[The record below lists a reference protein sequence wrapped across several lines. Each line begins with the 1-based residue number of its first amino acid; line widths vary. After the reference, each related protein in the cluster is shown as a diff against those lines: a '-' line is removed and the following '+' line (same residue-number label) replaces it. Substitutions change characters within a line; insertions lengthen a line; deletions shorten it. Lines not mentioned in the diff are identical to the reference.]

1 MSSYLEAV
9 AALGAGSLHPGGFF
23 HTLNVLRRFSL
34 SSEDIVLDVGCGTGR
49 TACYIANT
57 FGAYVFALDNSEEM
71 LHKARYRA
79 AREGA
84 QVQFV
89 HGDAREMPFR
99 NEFAD
104 LIFIESVL
112 IFLPAATVL
121 QECFRI
127 LKKGG
132 ILADIEMFADV
143 TIPRKAKE
151 QIQSVCGIPHI
162 PSFEEWLEMFYGAG
176 FTQACAW
183 YNNFPGPLE
192 NIKNLLYPDTYQI
205 MSPETRTNREINMI
219 IQKYKMLIQKNRN
232 YLGYGTFI
240 MKKDNRRNA

>member
-1 MSSYLEAV
+1 MGSYLEAV

-23 HTLNVLRRFSL
+23 HTLNVLRRISL

-57 FGAYVFALDNSEEM
+57 FGAHVFALDNSTEM
-71 LHKARYRA
+71 LSKARYRA
-79 AREGA
+79 AREGT

-99 NEFAD
+99 NEVAD
-104 LIFIESVL
+104 LVFIESVL
-112 IFLPAATVL
+112 IFLPVATVL

-132 ILADIEMFADV
+132 ILVDIEMFAD
-143 TIPRKAKE
+143 TSIPRKAKE
-151 QIQSVCGIPHI
+151 QIKSVCGIPCI
-162 PSFEEWLEMFYGAG
+162 PSFEEWLEMFFNAG
-176 FTQACAW
+176 FTQAGAW

-192 NIKNLLYPDTYQI
+192 NMKNLLCPDPYQI
-205 MSPETRTNREINMI
+205 TSPATRTNWEINGI
-219 IQKYKMLIQKNRN
+219 IQKYKMLIRKNRN

-240 MKKDNRRNA
+240 MKKNNRRNT